1 MSKYFIF
8 LQREIRFVNFKK
20 FLQVLNRRH
29 IRVKVMQ
36 SIYALHQKNS
46 DDIEK
51 EEKFLLHSIDSIQD
65 LYLIMM
71 SSLIEIRKKE
81 VVFLEASSKKHL
93 ASPEEKNP
101 NRKFVNNAVLQLLEG
116 SSSLS
121 IALEKR
127 KINNWSMNDD
137 YILILLNEIKQ
148 SSLYRN
154 YMSSKKR
161 SFEEDKEFVVDMF
174 TELIA
179 PNEKLYEYLEDNKL
193 TWVDDIPL
201 VNTQIQK
208 QLKQI
213 SEADEFRVAK
223 LYKDQEDQE
232 FVSLLFRKTV
242 LNEVE
247 LAKEYI
253 DKTPNWD
260 ADRIAEIDTIILKM
274 AICEFLKFPSI
285 PIKVTIN
292 EYLELA
298 KEYSTPKSSIFING
312 ILDNLV
318 KEFQNENK
326 IQKTGRGLIQN

>member
-1 MSKYFIF
+1 
-8 LQREIRFVNFKK
+8 
-20 FLQVLNRRH
+20 
-29 IRVKVMQ
+29 MQ

-65 LYLIMM
+65 LYLIML

-81 VVFLEASSKKHL
+81 IIFLETSSRKHL
-93 ASPEEKNP
+93 ATPQEKNP
-101 NRKFVNNAVLQLLEG
+101 NQKFVNNAVLQQLEE
-116 SSSLS
+116 SNSLS

-127 KINNWSMNDD
+127 KINNWAMNDT
-137 YILILLNEIKQ
+137 YILILLHEIKQ
-148 SSLYRN
+148 SNMYQK
-154 YMSSKKR
+154 YMANNKNTYQ
-161 SFEEDKEFVVDMF
+161 EDKDFIVDVF

-179 PNEKLYEYLEDNKL
+179 PNEKLYDYLEDNKL
-193 TWVDDIPL
+193 TWVDDIPV
-201 VNTQIQK
+201 VNTQIVK

-213 SEADEFRVAK
+213 LEKDDFRVTK

-232 FVSLLFRKTV
+232 FVSLLFKKTV
-242 LNEVE
+242 LNEVD

-260 ADRIAEIDTIILKM
+260 AERIAELDTIILKM

-285 PIKVTIN
+285 PVKVTIN
-292 EYLELA
+292 EYLEIA

-312 ILDNLV
+312 ILDNLI
-318 KEFQNENK
+318 KEFQTENK

>member
-1 MSKYFIF
+1 
-8 LQREIRFVNFKK
+8 
-20 FLQVLNRRH
+20 
-29 IRVKVMQ
+29 MQ

-65 LYLIMM
+65 LYLIML
-71 SSLIEIRKKE
+71 SSLVEIRKKE
-81 VVFLEASSKKHL
+81 IEFLEISSKKFL
-93 ASPEEKNP
+93 ATPEEKNP
-101 NRKFVNNAVLQLLEG
+101 NKKFVDNAVLQILED
-116 SSSLS
+116 SNPLS

-137 YILILLNEIKQ
+137 YILILLNEIKN
-148 SSLYRN
+148 SNLYKK
-154 YMSSKKR
+154 YMSTRTST
-161 SFEEDKEFVVDMF
+161 FEEDKQFIVDMF
-174 TELIA
+174 TEVIA
-179 PNEKLYEYLEDNKL
+179 PNEKLYDYIEDNKL
-193 TWVDDIPL
+193 TWLDDVPM

-208 QLKQI
+208 ELKQVT
-213 SEADEFRVAK
+213 EDGEFKVTR
-223 LYKDQEDQE
+223 LYKDQEDKE
-232 FVSLLFRKTV
+232 FVSLLFRKTI
-242 LNEVE
+242 LNEQE

-285 PIKVTIN
+285 PVKVTIN
-292 EYLELA
+292 EYLEIA

-318 KEFQNENK
+318 KEFGTEDK
-326 IQKTGRGLIQN
+326 IKKSGRGLL